1 MRRQLKLDFVK
12 KKSSGQAAVEY
23 LFVLVF
29 MILIASRIA
38 LRFNDFFRDSL
49 GNLGHVLSQN
59 LIVGICKDQCFFAN
73 YDNFYRQ

>member
-1 MRRQLKLDFVK
+1 MI

-23 LFVLVF
+23 LFVLVL

-38 LRFNDFFRDSL
+38 VRFNDFFRDSL

-59 LIVGICKDQCFFAN
+59 LIVGICETQCFFSS
-73 YDNFYRQ
+73 YENFYRR